1 MDHAA
6 VYRDAIVIDGL
17 NVCNWS
23 RTIFEE
29 WRQGGVT
36 AVNCASV
43 AWENLEG
50 GLCYVSDWKRRCAEH
65 ADLIVL
71 GRSLADIRRAKA
83 EGRTA
88 VILGWQNT
96 SPIEDKLDYIGIFAD
111 LGVRVM
117 QLTYNTQNYS
127 GAGYLEAMDGGLTG
141 FGHDVVAEMNRVGVL
156 CDLSHVGDRTS
167 ADAIAASTRPV
178 AFSHVLPRAL
188 KDVRRNKPDALLRAV
203 AEKGGIVGI
212 SLFAPGLAAGNEA
225 TIDDVIAAMEY
236 AIGVAGEDHVGIGTD
251 FSLDHPRPGPY
262 MEWVNRDKGY
272 GRLLTEFAHAKV
284 SKPRGIER
292 LHEMPNLA
300 EAMARRDWSEA
311 RMRKVLGDNWLRVL
325 QDVWGG

>member
-1 MDHAA
+1 LDHAA

-29 WRQGGVT
+29 WHQGGVT
-36 AVNCASV
+36 AANCASV

-50 GLCYVSDWKRRCAEH
+50 GLRYASEWKRRCSEN
-65 ADLIVL
+65 ADLIFL
-71 GRSLADIRRAKA
+71 GRTASDIRRAKT

-96 SPIEDKLDYIGIFAD
+96 SPIEDQLDYIGIFAD
-111 LGVRVM
+111 LGVRIM
-117 QLTYNTQNYS
+117 QLTYNTQNLS
-127 GAGYLEAMDGGLTG
+127 GAGYLETGDGGLTG
-141 FGHDVVAEMNRVGVL
+141 FGRDVLAEMNRVGVL

-167 ADAIAASTRPV
+167 ADAIAASTKPV

-188 KDVRRNKPDALLRAV
+188 KDVRRNKPDALLRA
-203 AEKGGIVGI
+203 AADKGGIIGI
-212 SLFAPGLAAGNEA
+212 SLFAPGLAAGNDA

-236 AIGVAGEDHVGIGTD
+236 AINLLGEEHVGIGTD
-251 FSLDHPRPGPY
+251 FSLDHTRPGPY
-262 MEWVNRDKGY
+262 MDWVNRDKGY
-272 GRLLTEFAHAKV
+272 GRLLTEFGHTTV
-284 SKPRGIER
+284 NKPLGIRR

-300 EAMARRDWSEA
+300 GAMARRNWSEA
-311 RMRKVLGDNWLRVL
+311 RMRKVLGGNWLRVL
-325 QDVWGG
+325 SDVWGG